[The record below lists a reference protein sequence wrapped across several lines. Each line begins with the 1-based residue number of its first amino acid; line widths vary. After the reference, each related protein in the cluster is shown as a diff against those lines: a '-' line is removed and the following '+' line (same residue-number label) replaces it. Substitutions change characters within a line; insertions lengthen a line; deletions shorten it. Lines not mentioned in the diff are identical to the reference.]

1 MPSDS
6 LEILLKS
13 DFDALAD
20 KFERDRFASHLLFKL
35 GARQRARLGI
45 VAFAGGLGAAFAA
58 SQFMGVVNSI
68 APSLVQSAP
77 ELAAAGQ
84 TPQFLATLMLA
95 GALAMTALVVR
106 QDA

>member
-1 MPSDS
+1 MPSDAI
-6 LEILLKS
+6 EDLLKT

-20 KFERDRFASHLLFKL
+20 KLDRDRFADRLLFKL
-35 GARQRARLGI
+35 GARQRARLGV

-58 SQFMGVVNSI
+58 SQFVEVVNSI
-68 APSLVQSAP
+68 APSLAASAP
-77 ELAAAGQ
+77 ELGAGQ
-84 TPQFLATLMLA
+84 TPQFLATLLLA